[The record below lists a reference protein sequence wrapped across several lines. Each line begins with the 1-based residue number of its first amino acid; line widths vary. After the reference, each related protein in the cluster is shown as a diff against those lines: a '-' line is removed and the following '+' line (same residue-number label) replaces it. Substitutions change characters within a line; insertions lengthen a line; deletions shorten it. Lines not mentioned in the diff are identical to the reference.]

1 MEQNIP
7 LILCKLERIFPPTF
21 FDSMEHLLIH
31 LAYEV
36 RLSGPVQYRW
46 MYPFERQWNDNC
58 IFFKIHFFNAHE
70 DDLVFFKIC
79 RFMSNSKRAVKNKA
93 QVEGSICASY
103 AYREMTYFCSHYF
116 NNFMLSPHNVR
127 NQIAIEAE
135 SHPPMLSVFD

>member
-1 MEQNIP
+1 M
-7 LILCKLERIFPPTF
+7 K
-21 FDSMEHLLIH
+21 FDLVDQSNTDGCIH
-31 LAYEV
+31 L
-36 RLSGPVQYRW
+36 
-46 MYPFERQWNDNC
+46 NDSEM
-58 IFFKIHFFNAHE
+58 IIVFSLKFIFFNAHE